1 MKKQALSFGKDLD
14 MMKNKLIKGISL
26 LLTVCTVFGYS
37 NAFADVLYD
46 DIAASKE
53 TQSVYTNETYG
64 YKEASLLKELE
75 VIKEIGDLEA
85 EITRGEFCN
94 ILANL
99 IMTFDLE
106 DTSATKRFTDVYE
119 ITKYLEQISAV
130 SAMGYMVG
138 YEDLKFKPDEIIS
151 LDEAIC
157 VFVKALGYEDL
168 AEKNGGYFNGYNNVA
183 ITLGLYNGFKGNRD
197 ALKKADIYALIG
209 NFLEAEV
216 LEVTVSDD
224 GTVSYVQSDGVTYL
238 NDKFDVYEYEGR
250 VTDNGETSLKSEK
263 TVGSGNT
270 VIGGVDY
277 YIGKTDIENM
287 LGSYV
292 EGYYKDDDG
301 EKTLLTVVENEEK
314 TNSISLTFDDITEIS
329 PLMIE
334 YDVNSRSKKL
344 NISYSADYIYNGL
357 YSSSLTQETLDGID
371 IGEVKV
377 IDYDEDDCY
386 DLLIINAY
394 ENIIRKNYRKV

>member
-119 ITKYLEQISAV
+119 ITKYLEQISAL

-138 YEDLKFKPDEIIS
+138 YEDLKFKPD
-151 LDEAIC
+151 
-157 VFVKALGYEDL
+157 
-168 AEKNGGYFNGYNNVA
+168 
-183 ITLGLYNGFKGNRD
+183 
-197 ALKKADIYALIG
+197 
-209 NFLEAEV
+209 
-216 LEVTVSDD
+216 
-224 GTVSYVQSDGVTYL
+224 
-238 NDKFDVYEYEGR
+238 
-250 VTDNGETSLKSEK
+250 
-263 TVGSGNT
+263 
-270 VIGGVDY
+270 
-277 YIGKTDIENM
+277 
-287 LGSYV
+287 
-292 EGYYKDDDG
+292 
-301 EKTLLTVVENEEK
+301 
-314 TNSISLTFDDITEIS
+314 
-329 PLMIE
+329 
-334 YDVNSRSKKL
+334 
-344 NISYSADYIYNGL
+344 
-357 YSSSLTQETLDGID
+357 
-371 IGEVKV
+371 
-377 IDYDEDDCY
+377 
-386 DLLIINAY
+386 
-394 ENIIRKNYRKV
+394 